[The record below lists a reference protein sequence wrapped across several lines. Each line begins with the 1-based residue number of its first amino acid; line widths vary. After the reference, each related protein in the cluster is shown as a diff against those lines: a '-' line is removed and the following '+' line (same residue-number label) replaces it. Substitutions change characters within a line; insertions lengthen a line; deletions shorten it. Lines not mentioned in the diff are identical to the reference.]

1 MKKILYTLLAL
12 VCFAVSADAKKIY
25 VNAGHGSWNTA
36 NCRNMR
42 TINYPQYGDTLG
54 FWESNTNMWKCY
66 ALEEKLLKAGHTVK
80 MSRRLTGGTS
90 LQYNSQYDKSLSVI
104 AMESENWGSDY
115 FISVHSNAA
124 GTDDYGNALV
134 NYPSYFYRGTMS
146 RPTHN
151 PYVKNSDKMAIAA
164 WPHTF
169 IIHDNKMEFNSY
181 WSMTNPGIY
190 GDITQMGGY
199 STVNG
204 YTGYFGVLKHGDP
217 GFLVEGYF
225 HVYSPARHRA
235 MNPDWCR
242 QEGIRHYRGIQAWFG
257 NTKPETTGYIMGYVR
272 TKDKKL
278 THNFYK
284 PKPGTN
290 DEYHPINGAKVVLRN
305 AKGEVMKT
313 NCYPYV
319 ARMLKNQDYYTTDH
333 QYNGVFVFENLAPG
347 EYTMY
352 FHASGYK
359 DVTSKIT
366 VKADE
371 TSYCEI
377 FMTAGQGTAPNIAPM
392 NPDITWN
399 LNGGFVPGGT
409 VPSNDIL
416 WESFKT
422 DFNTYYPDGSA
433 EAAAIKAAGTPK
445 FPRADQPIS
454 NASSFWPGGID
465 TKANFLT
472 NSNSKWKWLG
482 TYLSSVAAAQGYS
495 IETES
500 NWRWH
505 MHAFFNCAA
514 GTFTVGETTVKTAN
528 FTTAG
533 KTSAWG
539 NAYLAGVGSAASL
552 PYSVTSTYTLPAAVK
567 EGYVFVG
574 WKDASGKILT
584 SISAGWKGT
593 LTAVWEEESTADVK
607 WVLNGGSVSG
617 TLPKEITG
625 STYTIPT
632 PTRTGYVF
640 LGWYDNANGTG
651 TALKTLAVGYKGT
664 VYAIWRDAKVTWVLN
679 GGKVMVEQTG
689 ADAVKVPTQE
699 ELWTSF
705 KPAADITALGTLA
718 EITAAGEGKPHNT
731 ADEPCACRVI
741 CAKLNNDKMVAVYKN
756 AEWKW
761 LFDYILGVQP
771 DIETD
776 LTVEGAT
783 AAWRYA
789 VAAFFLQSKHEAYPV
804 TEDFTTVGKPE
815 VWGSAYQKAHGSS
828 SSTTVE
834 AQLPTKITV
843 TYTIPTPV
851 KEGYAFLGWYNN
863 ANGTGTALTTLPV
876 GYDGTVYAIWS
887 DTEVTNSKV
896 TWVLNGGKVV
906 KEVTTTTPG
915 NEVKVPTQEELWT
928 SFKTAVSLT
937 SLGTLEEIKA
947 GDAFTT
953 ICGKLTIAE
962 VKTALGT
969 ESLKWLVTYI
979 MEAQNAQKGN
989 TITSADGVTRAI
1001 PELTMDPTA
1010 DGKDTYAGWWRYAI
1024 AAFFLQT
1031 QHTAKWPATA
1041 DFSTAGKPEAWGEAY
1056 KKAHGGNTGETT
1068 TEIVEVQLP
1077 TQITVASY
1085 TIPTPIKENDTF
1097 VGWYDNNNGTGTAL
1111 TELPFGYNGTVYAIW
1126 KSMTPT
1132 NLENVRPT
1140 LDVNAPMYDMLGR
1153 QVDGTY
1159 RGIIIQNGNK
1169 YLLR

>member
-12 VCFAVSADAKKIY
+12 ICVAVSANAKNIY

-42 TINYPQYGDTLG
+42 TINYQQYGDTLG

-66 ALEEKLLKAGHTVK
+66 ALQEKLIAAGHTVK
-80 MSRRLTGGTS
+80 MSRTQSGGTS
-90 LQYNSQYDKSLSVI
+90 MQNGSTCDKKLSVI

-124 GTDDYGNALV
+124 ATDDYGNALV

-146 RPTHN
+146 RPNYN

-164 WPHTF
+164 WPYTF
-169 IIHDNKMEFNSY
+169 IIHDNKMEYNSY

-190 GDITQMGGY
+190 GDITQMGSQ

-217 GFLVEGYF
+217 GYLVEGYF

-257 NTKPETTGYIMGYVR
+257 NSKPETTGYIMGYVR

-305 AKGEVMKT
+305 AKGEVIKT

-359 DVTSKIT
+359 DVTSEIT

-377 FMTAGQGTAPNIAPM
+377 FMTAGQGTAPNVAPID
-392 NPDITWN
+392 PDIKWN
-399 LNGGFVPGGT
+399 LDGGMVPGGT

-422 DFNTYYPDGSA
+422 YFNSYYPAGSA
-433 EAAAIKAAGTPK
+433 EASAIIAAGTPK
-445 FPRADQPIS
+445 FPRSIS
-454 NASSFWPGGID
+454 EITSASTFWPGGVD
-465 TKANFLT
+465 SKANIMT
-472 NSNSKWKWLG
+472 NSNSAWKWLG
-482 TYLSSVAAAQGYS
+482 DYIKSVAAAQSYS
-495 IETES
+495 VDTES
-500 NWRWH
+500 AWRWH

-514 GTFTVGETTVKTAN
+514 GTFTVGETTVQTAN

-533 KTSAWG
+533 KPEKWG
-539 NAYLAGVGSAASL
+539 DAYLVGTGSAANL
-552 PYSVTSTYTLPAAVK
+552 PHSVSSTYTLPTPVK
-567 EGYVFVG
+567 KGYIFVG
-574 WKDASGKILT
+574 WKDQNGNIKT

-593 LTAVWEEESTADVK
+593 LTAVWEEESTAAVK

-640 LGWYDNANGTG
+640 LGWYNNANGTG
-651 TALKTLAVGYKGT
+651 TPLKTLSVGYTGS
-664 VYAIWRDAKVTWVLN
+664 VYAIWREAKVTWVLN
-679 GGKVMVEQTG
+679 GGKVMVESTG
-689 ADAVKVPTQE
+689 SDAVKVPTQD
-699 ELWTSF
+699 ELWASF
-705 KPAADITALGTLA
+705 KTAADITALATLA
-718 EITAAGEGKPHNT
+718 EIIATGANNPHNDAAT
-731 ADEPCACRVI
+731 PCACRVI
-741 CAKLNNDKMVAVYKN
+741 CTALNNAKMEAIYKN

-771 DIETD
+771 DIETN

-789 VAAFFLQSKHEAYPV
+789 VAAFFLQSKHDAYPV
-804 TEDFTTVGKPE
+804 TEDFTTAGKPDM
-815 VWGSAYQKAHGSS
+815 WGAAYKQAHGDNA
-828 SSTTVE
+828 STTVE
-834 AQLPTKITV
+834 AQLPTKITA
-843 TYTIPTPV
+843 TYTIPTPE
-851 KEGYAFLGWYNN
+851 KEGEEFVGWYDNPE
-863 ANGTGTALTTLPV
+863 GTGKALTTLPV
-876 GYDGTVYAIWS
+876 GYDGTVYAIWGATKPA
-887 DTEVTNSKV
+887 DV

-915 NEVKVPTQEELWT
+915 TTVKVPTQEELWT
-928 SFKTAVSLT
+928 SFKTAVNLT

-953 ICGKLTIAE
+953 ICGKLKLAE
-962 VKTALGT
+962 VETALKT
-969 ESLKWLVTYI
+969 ESLTWLMTYI
-979 MEAQNAQKGN
+979 MEVQNAQKGI
-989 TITSADGVTRAI
+989 TITSADGISRAI
-1001 PELTMDPTA
+1001 PELTMDATA
-1010 DGKDTYAGWWRYAI
+1010 AGADASAGWWRYAI

-1041 DFSTAGKPEAWGEAY
+1041 DFSTAGKPEAWGSAY
-1056 KKAHGGNTGETT
+1056 QKAHGATEGETT
-1068 TEIVEVQLP
+1068 TTLVEVELP
-1077 TQITVASY
+1077 KWITGEDY
-1085 TIPTPIKENDTF
+1085 DIPTPVKAGDTF
-1097 VGWYDNNNGTGTAL
+1097 IGWYDTPNTAGRQL
-1111 TELPFGYNGTVYAIW
+1111 TMLPVGYKGTVYAIW
-1126 KSMTPT
+1126 KGTAT
-1132 NLENVRPT
+1132 NVENVRPA
-1140 LDVNAPMYDMLGR
+1140 LDVNAPMYDVLGR
-1153 QVDGTY
+1153 QVDATY